1 MMKLKDMIIL
11 GLVLVIIALVVF
23 RSMSTMDANEITPV
37 SKGNLIVFGTKTCP
51 WCVKQEKYLTENG
64 IPYAFVD
71 CATTKCPEFVES
83 FPTLMLNDQI
93 MKGYTELG
101 PESTYPSPSEI

>member
-1 MMKLKDMIIL
+1 MKTKDAIIL
-11 GLVLVIIALVVF
+11 ALILVILFLVLR

-37 SKGNLIVFGTKTCP
+37 SKGNLIVYGSKTCP

-71 CATTKCPEFVES
+71 CHETTCPEFVES
-83 FPTLMLNDQI
+83 FPTLMLNNQI
-93 MKGYTELG
+93 MKGYTELS
-101 PESTYPSPSEI
+101 PPSTYPSPSEI